1 MTRSF
6 RAQVNERIAKVV
18 VVEANDEQEAIEKIL
33 FQNDYEVLEDLQ
45 SSLLD
50 DEETVEILGE
60 TGDFDE

>member
-33 FQNDYEVLEDLQ
+33 FQNDYEVLEDIQ
-45 SSLLD
+45 TDLLD
-50 DEETVEILGE
+50 EEESVEILGE
-60 TGDFDE
+60 VDED